1 MKIEEMDVSQVYAY
15 DGNPRDNDAAVDAV
29 ANSIKEFG
37 FKVPII
43 IDRNNVIIA
52 GHTRLKAAEKI
63 GLQKVPVI
71 RANDLSDEQVKAFR
85 LADNKVAE
93 LSEWDFGLLAG
104 ELEGIDD
111 IDMSLF
117 GFDLPADEDEAQ
129 EAAEDEYEFKDNV
142 PHFAKPGDVFALGG
156 HRLMC
161 GDASVRADVEKLV
174 GAARAKM
181 VFTDPPYGVAIGD
194 KNRVLNARHDSARG
208 HRIETNIDGDT
219 MEADDLF
226 EMLHAAFVNLREFS
240 ADDCAYYV
248 TSPQGGE
255 IGPMMETL
263 AAAGLRVRHNIIWV
277 KNQATFSMRRLDY
290 DYKHEPIFY
299 TWTKRHNFYGAGK
312 YKTSVWEFDKP
323 RKNGM
328 HPTMKPVELVG
339 EALLNSSLTGDPVF
353 DFFGGSGTTLIAC
366 EQLGRVCYMMEKDE
380 KFVDVIIDRWQEMT
394 GGKAAKL

>member
-1 MKIEEMDVSQVYAY
+1 MKIEELDVSQVYAY
-15 DGNPRDNDAAVDAV
+15 DGNPRNNDAAVDAV

-129 EAAEDEYEFKDNV
+129 EAAEDDYEFKDAV
-142 PHFAKPGDVFALGG
+142 PHVAKPGDVFALGE

-181 VFTDPPYGVAIGD
+181 VFTDPPYNVAIGD
-194 KNRVLNARHDSARG
+194 KNKSLNAEDDG
-208 HRIETNIDGDT
+208 GRIPQNILGDT
-219 MEADDLF
+219 MAADDFF

-323 RKNGM
+323 RKNEM

-380 KFVDVIIDRWQEMT
+380 KFVDVIIDRWQELT
-394 GGKAAKL
+394 GEKATKL